1 MEIGD
6 DFLPELDF
14 DFDEQDDTKP
24 VITNNQDESEEEIEE
39 EEIEDDNLEDD
50 SEDEPSDNIDS
61 DENAVAAYNYYKDN
75 NFITIDHEFDGTFDS
90 LKEALDKQAQVA
102 LVSAIDNFP
111 SFLKPII
118 EYATLKDDIT
128 PDEVADFLMQ
138 YQPPAFTEDDLRND
152 TDLAENYL
160 TNSLK
165 QEGLEPDEIEDR
177 LDYLKDRGQLAK
189 EAIRQF
195 KKDESTRELEMNA
208 QIEQLKQQE
217 QIEEQQQQAFVQ
229 NFGQVLNDTN
239 WRNDHK
245 QVIAH
250 EFTSGNFKTR
260 MEHIFEN
267 PKALVKLVDFLANY
281 DGEDINLDKYKKSAF
296 SPSVKGVKD
305 TVEKYWS
312 SSSLANNKSARGGN
326 PKVDLSELELI

>member
-14 DFDEQDDTKP
+14 DFIEQ
-24 VITNNQDESEEEIEE
+24 EEEDEVVDDKVVNDEIPEE
-39 EEIEDDNLEDD
+39 EDDNLDDD
-50 SEDEPSDNIDS
+50 SEDESSDNVDT
-61 DENAVAAYNYYKDN
+61 DDNAVAAFNYYKDN
-75 NFITIDHEFDGTFDS
+75 NFLTIDHEFDGTFDS
-90 LKEALDKQAQVA
+90 LKEALDKQAQVS
-102 LVSAIDNFP
+102 LVSAIQNFP
-111 SFLKPII
+111 PFLQPII
-118 EYATLKDDIT
+118 EYATLKDNVT
-128 PDEVADFLMQ
+128 PEEVANFLMQ
-138 YQPPAFTEDDLRND
+138 YQPPSFTEQDLQND
-152 TDLAENYL
+152 NDLAENYL

-165 QEGLEPDEIEDR
+165 AEGLDDEEIEDR
-177 LDYLKDRGQLAK
+177 IDYLKDRNQLAK
-189 EAIRQF
+189 ESIRQF
-195 KKDESTRELEMNA
+195 RKDEQVRQQEMNG
-208 QIEQLKQQE
+208 QLEQVRQQE
-217 QIEEQQQQAFVQ
+217 QVEQQQQEVFVQ
-229 NFGQVLNDTN
+229 NFGQVLNNTN
-239 WRNDHK
+239 WRDDHK

-260 MEHIFEN
+260 MEHLFEN

-312 SSSLANNKSARGGN
+312 SSSLANNKSSKGGN

>member
-14 DFDEQDDTKP
+14 DFEEQEDEVIDDNIVNDDIP
-24 VITNNQDESEEEIEE
+24 E
-39 EEIEDDNLEDD
+39 EDDNLDDD
-50 SEDEPSDNIDS
+50 SEDELSDNVDT
-61 DENAVAAYNYYKDN
+61 DDNAVAAFNYYKDN

-90 LKEALDKQAQVA
+90 LKEALDKQAQVS
-102 LVSAIDNFP
+102 LVSAIQNFP
-111 SFLKPII
+111 PFLQPII
-118 EYATLKDDIT
+118 EYATLKDDVT
-128 PDEVADFLMQ
+128 PEEVANFLMQ
-138 YQPPAFTEDDLRND
+138 YQPPSFTEQDLQND
-152 TDLAENYL
+152 NDLAENYL

-165 QEGLEPDEIEDR
+165 AEGLDDEEIEDR
-177 LDYLKDRGQLAK
+177 IDYLKDRNQLAK
-189 EAIRQF
+189 ESIRQF
-195 KKDESTRELEMNA
+195 RKDEQVRQQEMNSQLE
-208 QIEQLKQQE
+208 QIRQQE
-217 QIEEQQQQAFVQ
+217 QVEQQQQEVFVQ
-229 NFGQVLNDTN
+229 NFGQVLNSTN
-239 WRNDHK
+239 WRDDHK

-260 MEHIFEN
+260 MEHVFEN

-281 DGEDINLDKYKKSAF
+281 DGEDINLDRYKKSAF

-312 SSSLANNKSARGGN
+312 SSSLANNKSSRGGN

>member
-14 DFDEQDDTKP
+14 DFEEQEDDTVIDDKP
-24 VITNNQDESEEEIEE
+24 INDEIPE
-39 EEIEDDNLEDD
+39 EDDNLDDD
-50 SEDEPSDNIDS
+50 SEDELSDNVDT
-61 DENAVAAYNYYKDN
+61 DDNAVAAFNYYKDN

-90 LKEALDKQAQVA
+90 LKEALDKQAQVS
-102 LVSAIDNFP
+102 LVGAIQNFP
-111 SFLKPII
+111 SFLQPII

-128 PDEVADFLMQ
+128 PEEVANFLMQ
-138 YQPPAFTEDDLRND
+138 YQPPSFTEQDLQND
-152 TDLAENYL
+152 NDLAENYL

-165 QEGLEPDEIEDR
+165 AEGLDDDEIEDR
-177 LDYLKDRGQLAK
+177 IDYLKDRNQLAK
-189 EAIRQF
+189 ESIRQF
-195 KKDESTRELEMNA
+195 RKDEQVREQEMNS
-208 QIEQLKQQE
+208 QLEYVRQQE
-217 QIEEQQQQAFVQ
+217 QIELQQQEVFVQ

-260 MEHIFEN
+260 MEHVFEN

-281 DGEDINLDKYKKSAF
+281 DGEDINLDRYKKSAF

-312 SSSLANNKSARGGN
+312 SSSLANNKSSRGGN

>member
-14 DFDEQDDTKP
+14 DFEEQEDEVIDDKVVNDDIP
-24 VITNNQDESEEEIEE
+24 EE
-39 EEIEDDNLEDD
+39 EDDNLDDD
-50 SEDEPSDNIDS
+50 SEDESSDNVDT
-61 DENAVAAYNYYKDN
+61 DENAVAAFNYYKDN

-90 LKEALDKQAQVA
+90 LKEALDKQAQVS
-102 LVSAIDNFP
+102 LVSAIQNFP
-111 SFLKPII
+111 PFLQPII
-118 EYATLKDDIT
+118 EYATLKDDVT
-128 PDEVADFLMQ
+128 PEEVANFLMQ
-138 YQPPAFTEDDLRND
+138 YQPPSFTEQDLQND
-152 TDLAENYL
+152 NDLAENYL

-165 QEGLEPDEIEDR
+165 AEGLDDEEIEDR
-177 LDYLKDRGQLAK
+177 IDYLKDRNQLAK
-189 EAIRQF
+189 ESIRQF
-195 KKDESTRELEMNA
+195 RKDEQVRQQEMNS
-208 QIEQLKQQE
+208 QLEQVRQQE
-217 QIEEQQQQAFVQ
+217 QVEQQQQEVFVQ
-229 NFGQVLNDTN
+229 NFGQVLNSTN
-239 WRNDHK
+239 WRDDHK

-260 MEHIFEN
+260 MEHVFEN

-281 DGEDINLDKYKKSAF
+281 DGEDINLDRYKKSAF

-312 SSSLANNKSARGGN
+312 SSSLANNKSSRGGN

>member
-14 DFDEQDDTKP
+14 DFEEQEDEVIDDKVVNDDIP
-24 VITNNQDESEEEIEE
+24 EEDEDASPDDDFEDES
-39 EEIEDDNLEDD
+39 
-50 SEDEPSDNIDS
+50 SDNVDT
-61 DENAVAAYNYYKDN
+61 DDNAVAAFNYYKDN

-90 LKEALDKQAQVA
+90 LKEALDKQAQVS
-102 LVSAIDNFP
+102 LVSAIQNFP
-111 SFLKPII
+111 PFLQPII
-118 EYATLKDDIT
+118 EYATLKDDVT
-128 PDEVADFLMQ
+128 PEEVANFLMQ
-138 YQPPAFTEDDLRND
+138 YQPPSFTEQDLQSDN
-152 TDLAENYL
+152 DLAENYL

-165 QEGLEPDEIEDR
+165 AEGLDDEEIEDR
-177 LDYLKDRGQLAK
+177 IDYLKDRNQLAK
-189 EAIRQF
+189 ESIRQF
-195 KKDESTRELEMNA
+195 RKDEQVRQQEMNS
-208 QIEQLKQQE
+208 QLEYIRQQE
-217 QIEEQQQQAFVQ
+217 QVEQQQQEVFVQ
-229 NFGQVLNDTN
+229 NFGQVLNSTN
-239 WRNDHK
+239 WRDDHK

-260 MEHIFEN
+260 MEHVFEN

-281 DGEDINLDKYKKSAF
+281 DGEDINLDRYKKSAF

-312 SSSLANNKSARGGN
+312 SSSLANNKSSRGGN

>member
-14 DFDEQDDTKP
+14 DFIEQ
-24 VITNNQDESEEEIEE
+24 EEEDEVVDDKPINDEIPEE
-39 EEIEDDNLEDD
+39 EEDANPDDD
-50 SEDEPSDNIDS
+50 SEDELSDNVDT
-61 DENAVAAYNYYKDN
+61 DDNAVAAFNYYKDN
-75 NFITIDHEFDGTFDS
+75 NFLTIDHEFDGTFDS
-90 LKEALDKQAQVA
+90 LKEALDKQAQVS
-102 LVSAIDNFP
+102 LVGAIQNFP
-111 SFLKPII
+111 SFLQPII

-128 PDEVADFLMQ
+128 PEEVANFLMQ
-138 YQPPAFTEDDLRND
+138 YQPPSFTEQDLQND
-152 TDLAENYL
+152 NDLAENYL

-165 QEGLEPDEIEDR
+165 AEGLEDDEIEDR
-177 LDYLKDRGQLAK
+177 IDYLKDRNQLAK
-189 EAIRQF
+189 ESIRQF
-195 KKDESTRELEMNA
+195 RKDEQVREQEMNG
-208 QIEQLKQQE
+208 QLEQVRQQE
-217 QIEEQQQQAFVQ
+217 QVEQQQQEVFVQ

-239 WRNDHK
+239 WRTDHK

-260 MEHIFEN
+260 MEHVFEN

>member
-14 DFDEQDDTKP
+14 DFEEQEDEVIDDKVVNDDIP
-24 VITNNQDESEEEIEE
+24 EE
-39 EEIEDDNLEDD
+39 EDDNLDDNTEDVL
-50 SEDEPSDNIDS
+50 SDNVDT
-61 DENAVAAYNYYKDN
+61 DDNAVAAFNYYKDN

-90 LKEALDKQAQVA
+90 LKEALDKQAQVS
-102 LVSAIDNFP
+102 LVSAIQNFP
-111 SFLKPII
+111 PFLQPII
-118 EYATLKDDIT
+118 EYATLKDDVT
-128 PDEVADFLMQ
+128 PEEVANFLMQ
-138 YQPPAFTEDDLRND
+138 YQPPSFTEQDLQSDN
-152 TDLAENYL
+152 DLAENYL

-165 QEGLEPDEIEDR
+165 AEGLDDEEIEDR
-177 LDYLKDRGQLAK
+177 IDYLKDRNQLAK
-189 EAIRQF
+189 ESIRQF
-195 KKDESTRELEMNA
+195 RKDEQARQQEMDSQLEY
-208 QIEQLKQQE
+208 IRQQE
-217 QIEEQQQQAFVQ
+217 QVEQQQQEVFVQ
-229 NFGQVLNDTN
+229 NFGQVLNSTN
-239 WRNDHK
+239 WRDDHK

-260 MEHIFEN
+260 MEHLFEN

-281 DGEDINLDKYKKSAF
+281 DGEDINLDRYKKSAF

-312 SSSLANNKSARGGN
+312 SSSLANNKSSKGGN

>member
-14 DFDEQDDTKP
+14 DFEEQEDDT
-24 VITNNQDESEEEIEE
+24 VIDDKVVNDEIPEE
-39 EEIEDDNLEDD
+39 EDDNLDDD
-50 SEDEPSDNIDS
+50 SEDELSDNVDT
-61 DENAVAAYNYYKDN
+61 DDNAVAAFNYYKDN

-90 LKEALDKQAQVA
+90 LKEALDKQAQVS
-102 LVSAIDNFP
+102 LVGAIQNFP
-111 SFLKPII
+111 SFLQPII

-128 PDEVADFLMQ
+128 PEEVANFLMQ
-138 YQPPAFTEDDLRND
+138 YQPPSFTEQDLQND
-152 TDLAENYL
+152 NDLAENYL

-165 QEGLEPDEIEDR
+165 AEGLDDDEIEDR
-177 LDYLKDRGQLAK
+177 IDYLKDRNQLAK
-189 EAIRQF
+189 ESIRQF
-195 KKDESTRELEMNA
+195 RKDEQVREQEMNS
-208 QIEQLKQQE
+208 QLEQVRQQE
-217 QIEEQQQQAFVQ
+217 QVEQQQQEVFVQ

-239 WRNDHK
+239 WRTDHK

-260 MEHIFEN
+260 MEHVFEN

-312 SSSLANNKSARGGN
+312 SSSLANSKSSRGGN

>member
-14 DFDEQDDTKP
+14 DFEEQEDDT
-24 VITNNQDESEEEIEE
+24 VIDDKVVNDEIPE
-39 EEIEDDNLEDD
+39 EDDNLDD
-50 SEDEPSDNIDS
+50 NFEDELSDNVDT
-61 DENAVAAYNYYKDN
+61 DDNAVAAFNYYKDN

-90 LKEALDKQAQVA
+90 LKEALDKQAQVS
-102 LVSAIDNFP
+102 LVGAIQNFP
-111 SFLKPII
+111 SFLQPII

-128 PDEVADFLMQ
+128 PEEVANFLMQ
-138 YQPPAFTEDDLRND
+138 YQPPSFTEQDLQND
-152 TDLAENYL
+152 NDLAENYL

-165 QEGLEPDEIEDR
+165 AEGLEDDEIEDR
-177 LDYLKDRGQLAK
+177 IDYLKDRNQLAK
-189 EAIRQF
+189 ESIRQF
-195 KKDESTRELEMNA
+195 RKDEQVREQEMNS
-208 QIEQLKQQE
+208 QLEYVRQQE
-217 QIEEQQQQAFVQ
+217 QVEQQQQEVFVQ

-260 MEHIFEN
+260 MEHVFEN

-281 DGEDINLDKYKKSAF
+281 DGEDINLDRYKKSAF

-312 SSSLANNKSARGGN
+312 SSSLANSKSSRGGN

>member
-14 DFDEQDDTKP
+14 DFEEQ
-24 VITNNQDESEEEIEE
+24 EEEKDEVVDDKVVNDEIPEE
-39 EEIEDDNLEDD
+39 EDDNLDDD
-50 SEDEPSDNIDS
+50 SEDESSDNVDT
-61 DENAVAAYNYYKDN
+61 DDNAVAAFNYYKDN
-75 NFITIDHEFDGTFDS
+75 NFLTIDHEFDGTFDS
-90 LKEALDKQAQVA
+90 LKEALDKQAQVS
-102 LVSAIDNFP
+102 LVSAIQNFP
-111 SFLKPII
+111 PFLQPII
-118 EYATLKDDIT
+118 EYATLKDDVT
-128 PDEVADFLMQ
+128 PEEVANFLMQ
-138 YQPPAFTEDDLRND
+138 YQPPSFTEQDLQND
-152 TDLAENYL
+152 NDLAENYL

-165 QEGLEPDEIEDR
+165 AEGLDDEEIEDR
-177 LDYLKDRGQLAK
+177 IDYLKDRNQLAK
-189 EAIRQF
+189 ESIRQF
-195 KKDESTRELEMNA
+195 RKDEQVREQEMNS
-208 QIEQLKQQE
+208 QLEYVRQQE
-217 QIEEQQQQAFVQ
+217 QVEQQQQEVFVQ
-229 NFGQVLNDTN
+229 NFGQVLNNTN
-239 WRNDHK
+239 WRDDHK

-260 MEHIFEN
+260 MEHLFEN

-312 SSSLANNKSARGGN
+312 SSSLANNKSSKGGN

>member
-14 DFDEQDDTKP
+14 DFEEQEDEVIDDK
-24 VITNNQDESEEEIEE
+24 VVNDDISEED
-39 EEIEDDNLEDD
+39 EDASPDD
-50 SEDEPSDNIDS
+50 DFEDELSDNVDT
-61 DENAVAAYNYYKDN
+61 DENAVAAFNYYKDN

-90 LKEALDKQAQVA
+90 LKEALDKQAQVS
-102 LVSAIDNFP
+102 LVSAIQNFP
-111 SFLKPII
+111 PFLQPII
-118 EYATLKDDIT
+118 EYATLKDDVT
-128 PDEVADFLMQ
+128 PEEVANFLMQ
-138 YQPPAFTEDDLRND
+138 YQPPSFTEQDLQSDN
-152 TDLAENYL
+152 DLAENYL

-165 QEGLEPDEIEDR
+165 AEGLDDEEIEDR
-177 LDYLKDRGQLAK
+177 IDYLKDRNQLAK
-189 EAIRQF
+189 ESIRQF
-195 KKDESTRELEMNA
+195 RKDEQVRQQEMNS
-208 QIEQLKQQE
+208 QLEYIRQQE
-217 QIEEQQQQAFVQ
+217 QIEQQQQEVFVQ
-229 NFGQVLNDTN
+229 NFGQVLNSTN
-239 WRNDHK
+239 WRDDHK

-260 MEHIFEN
+260 MEHVFEN

-281 DGEDINLDKYKKSAF
+281 DGEDINLDRYKKSAF

-312 SSSLANNKSARGGN
+312 SSSLANNKSSRGGN

>member
-14 DFDEQDDTKP
+14 DFEEQEDDTIIDKP
-24 VITNNQDESEEEIEE
+24 INDEIPEEE
-39 EEIEDDNLEDD
+39 DDIPDDD
-50 SEDEPSDNIDS
+50 SEDELSDNVDT
-61 DENAVAAYNYYKDN
+61 DDNAVAAFNYYKDN
-75 NFITIDHEFDGTFDS
+75 NFLTIDHEFDGTFDS
-90 LKEALDKQAQVA
+90 LKEALDKQAQVS
-102 LVSAIDNFP
+102 LVGAIQNFP
-111 SFLKPII
+111 SFLQPII

-128 PDEVADFLMQ
+128 PEEVANFLMQ
-138 YQPPAFTEDDLRND
+138 YQPPSFTEQDLQND
-152 TDLAENYL
+152 NDLAENYL

-165 QEGLEPDEIEDR
+165 AEGLEDDEIEDR
-177 LDYLKDRGQLAK
+177 IDYLKDRNQLAK
-189 EAIRQF
+189 ESIRQF
-195 KKDESTRELEMNA
+195 RKDEQVRQQEMNS
-208 QIEQLKQQE
+208 QLEYVRQQE
-217 QIEEQQQQAFVQ
+217 QVEQQQQEVFVQ

-260 MEHIFEN
+260 MEHVFEN

-312 SSSLANNKSARGGN
+312 SSSLANSKSSRGGN

>member
-14 DFDEQDDTKP
+14 DFIEQ
-24 VITNNQDESEEEIEE
+24 EEEDEVVDDKVVNDEIPEE
-39 EEIEDDNLEDD
+39 EEDANPDDD
-50 SEDEPSDNIDS
+50 SEDELSDNVDT
-61 DENAVAAYNYYKDN
+61 DDNAVAAFNYYKDN
-75 NFITIDHEFDGTFDS
+75 NFLTIDHEFDGTFDS
-90 LKEALDKQAQVA
+90 LKEALDKQAQVS
-102 LVSAIDNFP
+102 LVGAIQNFP
-111 SFLKPII
+111 SFLQPII

-128 PDEVADFLMQ
+128 PEEVANFLMQ
-138 YQPPAFTEDDLRND
+138 YQPPSFTEQDLQND
-152 TDLAENYL
+152 NDLAENYL

-165 QEGLEPDEIEDR
+165 AEGLDDDEIEDR
-177 LDYLKDRGQLAK
+177 IDYLKDRNQLAK
-189 EAIRQF
+189 ESIRQF
-195 KKDESTRELEMNA
+195 RKDEQVREQEMNS
-208 QIEQLKQQE
+208 QLEQVRQQE
-217 QIEEQQQQAFVQ
+217 QIEQQQQEVFVQ

-239 WRNDHK
+239 WRTDHK

-260 MEHIFEN
+260 MEHVFEN

-312 SSSLANNKSARGGN
+312 SSSLANSKSSRGGN

>member
-14 DFDEQDDTKP
+14 DFEEQDDTTP
-24 VITNNQDESEEEIEE
+24 IVTNNQDDSEEE

-50 SEDEPSDNIDS
+50 SEDESTDAIDT
-61 DENAVAAYNYYKDN
+61 DENAVAAFNYYKDN
-75 NFITIDHEFDGTFDS
+75 NFFTIDHEFDGTFDS
-90 LKEALDKQAQVA
+90 LKEALDKQAQVT
-102 LVSAIDNFP
+102 LVNAIDNFP
-111 SFLKPII
+111 SFLRPII

-128 PDEVADFLMQ
+128 PDEVANFLMQ
-138 YQPPAFTEDDLRND
+138 YQPPSFTEDDLRND

-160 TNSLK
+160 SNSLK
-165 QEGLEPDEIEDR
+165 QEGLDTDEIEDR
-177 LDYLKDRGQLAK
+177 LDYLKDRNQLAK
-189 EAIRQF
+189 EAVRQF
-195 KKDESTRELEMNA
+195 KKDETNRESEMNY
-208 QIEQLKQQE
+208 QLEQVRQQE
-217 QIEEQQQQAFVQ
+217 QVEQQQQEVFVQ

-260 MEHIFEN
+260 MEHVFEN

-281 DGEDINLDKYKKSAF
+281 DGEDINLDRYKKSAF

-312 SSSLANNKSARGGN
+312 NSSLANNKSSKGGN
-326 PKVDLSELELI
+326 PKVDLSELELM

>member
-14 DFDEQDDTKP
+14 DFEEQEDDTVIDDKP
-24 VITNNQDESEEEIEE
+24 INDEIPEED
-39 EEIEDDNLEDD
+39 EDASPDDD
-50 SEDEPSDNIDS
+50 SEDELSDNVDT
-61 DENAVAAYNYYKDN
+61 DDNAVAAFNYYKDN
-75 NFITIDHEFDGTFDS
+75 NFLTIDHEFDGTFDS
-90 LKEALDKQAQVA
+90 LKEALDKQAQVS
-102 LVSAIDNFP
+102 LVSAIQNFP
-111 SFLKPII
+111 SFLQPII

-128 PDEVADFLMQ
+128 PEEVANFLMQ
-138 YQPPAFTEDDLRND
+138 YQPPSFTEQDLQND
-152 TDLAENYL
+152 NDLAENYL

-165 QEGLEPDEIEDR
+165 AEGLDDDEIEDR
-177 LDYLKDRGQLAK
+177 IDYLKDRNQLAK
-189 EAIRQF
+189 ESIRQF
-195 KKDESTRELEMNA
+195 RKDEQVRQQEMNG
-208 QIEQLKQQE
+208 QLEYVRQQE
-217 QIEEQQQQAFVQ
+217 QVEQQQQEVFVQ

-239 WRNDHK
+239 WRTDHK

-260 MEHIFEN
+260 MEHVFEN

>member
-14 DFDEQDDTKP
+14 DFEEQEDDT
-24 VITNNQDESEEEIEE
+24 VIDDKVVNDEIPEE
-39 EEIEDDNLEDD
+39 EDDNLDDD
-50 SEDEPSDNIDS
+50 SEDELSDNVDT
-61 DENAVAAYNYYKDN
+61 DDNAVAAFNYYKDN

-90 LKEALDKQAQVA
+90 LKEALDKQAQVS
-102 LVSAIDNFP
+102 LVGAIQNFP
-111 SFLKPII
+111 SFLQPII

-128 PDEVADFLMQ
+128 PEEVANFLMQ
-138 YQPPAFTEDDLRND
+138 YQPPSFTEQDLQND
-152 TDLAENYL
+152 NDLAENYL

-165 QEGLEPDEIEDR
+165 AEGLDDDEIEDR
-177 LDYLKDRGQLAK
+177 IDYLKDRNQLAK
-189 EAIRQF
+189 ESIRQF
-195 KKDESTRELEMNA
+195 RKDEQTRQQEMNS
-208 QIEQLKQQE
+208 QLEQVRQQE
-217 QIEEQQQQAFVQ
+217 QIELQQQEVFVQ

-260 MEHIFEN
+260 MEHVFEN

-312 SSSLANNKSARGGN
+312 SSSLANSKSSRGGN

>member
-14 DFDEQDDTKP
+14 DFEEQEDEVIDDK
-24 VITNNQDESEEEIEE
+24 VVNDEIPEE
-39 EEIEDDNLEDD
+39 EDDNLDDD
-50 SEDEPSDNIDS
+50 SEDELSDNVDT
-61 DENAVAAYNYYKDN
+61 DENAVAAFNYYKDN

-90 LKEALDKQAQVA
+90 LKEALDKQAQVS
-102 LVSAIDNFP
+102 LVGAIQNFP
-111 SFLKPII
+111 PFLQPII
-118 EYATLKDDIT
+118 EYATLKDDVT
-128 PDEVADFLMQ
+128 PEEVANFLMQ
-138 YQPPAFTEDDLRND
+138 YQPPSFTEQDLQND
-152 TDLAENYL
+152 NDLAENYL

-165 QEGLEPDEIEDR
+165 AEGLDDEEIEDR
-177 LDYLKDRGQLAK
+177 IDYLKDRNQLAK
-189 EAIRQF
+189 ESIRQF
-195 KKDESTRELEMNA
+195 RKDEQVRQQEMNSQLE
-208 QIEQLKQQE
+208 QIRQQE
-217 QIEEQQQQAFVQ
+217 QVEQQQQEVFVQ
-229 NFGQVLNDTN
+229 NFGQVLNSTN
-239 WRNDHK
+239 WRDDHK

-260 MEHIFEN
+260 MEHVFEN

-281 DGEDINLDKYKKSAF
+281 DGEDINLDRYKKSAF

-312 SSSLANNKSARGGN
+312 SSSLANNKSSRGGN

>member
-14 DFDEQDDTKP
+14 DFEEQEDDT
-24 VITNNQDESEEEIEE
+24 VIDDKVVNDEIPEE
-39 EEIEDDNLEDD
+39 EEDDNPDDD
-50 SEDEPSDNIDS
+50 SEDESSDNVDT
-61 DENAVAAYNYYKDN
+61 DDNAVAAFNYYKDN

-90 LKEALDKQAQVA
+90 LKEALDKQAQVS
-102 LVSAIDNFP
+102 LVGAIQNFP
-111 SFLKPII
+111 SFLQPII

-128 PDEVADFLMQ
+128 PEEVANFLMQ
-138 YQPPAFTEDDLRND
+138 YQPPSFTEQDLQND
-152 TDLAENYL
+152 NDLAENYL

-165 QEGLEPDEIEDR
+165 AEGLEDDEIEDR
-177 LDYLKDRGQLAK
+177 IDYLKDRNQLAK
-189 EAIRQF
+189 ESIRQF
-195 KKDESTRELEMNA
+195 RKDEQVREQEMNS
-208 QIEQLKQQE
+208 QLEYVRQQE
-217 QIEEQQQQAFVQ
+217 QIELQQQEVFVQ

-260 MEHIFEN
+260 MEHVFEN

-312 SSSLANNKSARGGN
+312 SSSLANSKSSRGGN

>member
-14 DFDEQDDTKP
+14 DFIEQ
-24 VITNNQDESEEEIEE
+24 EEEDEVVDDKVVNDEIPEE
-39 EEIEDDNLEDD
+39 DEDASPDDD
-50 SEDEPSDNIDS
+50 SEDESSDNVDT
-61 DENAVAAYNYYKDN
+61 DDNAVAAFNYYKDN
-75 NFITIDHEFDGTFDS
+75 NFLTIDHEFDGTFDS
-90 LKEALDKQAQVA
+90 LKEALDKQAQVS
-102 LVSAIDNFP
+102 LVGAIQNFP
-111 SFLKPII
+111 PFLQPII
-118 EYATLKDDIT
+118 EYATLKDDVT
-128 PDEVADFLMQ
+128 PEEVANFLMQ
-138 YQPPAFTEDDLRND
+138 YQPPSFTEQDLQND
-152 TDLAENYL
+152 NDLAENYL

-165 QEGLEPDEIEDR
+165 AEGLDDEEIEDR
-177 LDYLKDRGQLAK
+177 IDYLKDRNQLAK
-189 EAIRQF
+189 ESIRQF
-195 KKDESTRELEMNA
+195 RKDEQVRQQEMNG
-208 QIEQLKQQE
+208 QLEQVRQQE
-217 QIEEQQQQAFVQ
+217 QVEQQQQEVFVQ
-229 NFGQVLNDTN
+229 NFGQVLNNTN
-239 WRNDHK
+239 WRDDHK

-260 MEHIFEN
+260 MEHLFEN

-312 SSSLANNKSARGGN
+312 SSSLANNKSSKGGN

>member
-14 DFDEQDDTKP
+14 DFIEQ
-24 VITNNQDESEEEIEE
+24 EE
-39 EEIEDDNLEDD
+39 EEDEVVDDKVVNDEIPEEEDDNLDDD
-50 SEDEPSDNIDS
+50 SEDESSDNVDT
-61 DENAVAAYNYYKDN
+61 DDNAVAAFNYYKDN
-75 NFITIDHEFDGTFDS
+75 NFLTIDHEFDGTFDS
-90 LKEALDKQAQVA
+90 LKEALDKQAQVS
-102 LVSAIDNFP
+102 LVGAIQNFP
-111 SFLKPII
+111 PFLQPII
-118 EYATLKDDIT
+118 EYATLKDDVT
-128 PDEVADFLMQ
+128 PEEVANFLMQ
-138 YQPPAFTEDDLRND
+138 YQPPSFTEQDLQND
-152 TDLAENYL
+152 NDLAENYL

-165 QEGLEPDEIEDR
+165 AEGLDDEEIEDR
-177 LDYLKDRGQLAK
+177 IDYLKDRNQLAK
-189 EAIRQF
+189 ESIRQF
-195 KKDESTRELEMNA
+195 RKDEQVRQQEMNG
-208 QIEQLKQQE
+208 QLEQVRQQE
-217 QIEEQQQQAFVQ
+217 QVEQQQQEVFVQ
-229 NFGQVLNDTN
+229 NFGQVLNNTN
-239 WRNDHK
+239 WRDDHK

-260 MEHIFEN
+260 MEHLFEN

-312 SSSLANNKSARGGN
+312 SSSLANNKSSKGGN

>member
-14 DFDEQDDTKP
+14 DFEEQEDDTVIDDKP
-24 VITNNQDESEEEIEE
+24 INDEIPEEED
-39 EEIEDDNLEDD
+39 EDASPDDD
-50 SEDEPSDNIDS
+50 SEDELSDNVDT
-61 DENAVAAYNYYKDN
+61 DDNAVAAFNYYKDN
-75 NFITIDHEFDGTFDS
+75 NFLTIDHEFDGTFDS
-90 LKEALDKQAQVA
+90 LKEALDKQAQVS
-102 LVSAIDNFP
+102 LVGAIQNFP
-111 SFLKPII
+111 SFLQPII

-128 PDEVADFLMQ
+128 PEEVANFLMQ
-138 YQPPAFTEDDLRND
+138 YQPPSFTEQDLQND
-152 TDLAENYL
+152 NDLAENYL

-165 QEGLEPDEIEDR
+165 AEGLDDDEIEDR
-177 LDYLKDRGQLAK
+177 IDYLKDRNQLAK
-189 EAIRQF
+189 ESIRQF
-195 KKDESTRELEMNA
+195 RKDEQVRQQEMNS
-208 QIEQLKQQE
+208 QLEQVRQQE
-217 QIEEQQQQAFVQ
+217 QVEQQQQEVFVQ

-239 WRNDHK
+239 WRTDHK

-260 MEHIFEN
+260 MEHVFEN

>member
-14 DFDEQDDTKP
+14 DFEEQEDDT
-24 VITNNQDESEEEIEE
+24 VIDDKVVNDEIPEEED
-39 EEIEDDNLEDD
+39 EDASPDD
-50 SEDEPSDNIDS
+50 DFEDEPSDNIDT
-61 DENAVAAYNYYKDN
+61 DENAVAAFNYYKDN

-90 LKEALDKQAQVA
+90 LKEALDKQAQVS
-102 LVSAIDNFP
+102 LVSAIQNFP
-111 SFLKPII
+111 PFLQPII
-118 EYATLKDDIT
+118 EYATLKDDVT
-128 PDEVADFLMQ
+128 PEEVANFLMQ
-138 YQPPAFTEDDLRND
+138 YQPPSFTEQDLQND
-152 TDLAENYL
+152 NDLAENYL

-165 QEGLEPDEIEDR
+165 AEGLDDEEIEDR
-177 LDYLKDRGQLAK
+177 IDYLKDRNQLAK
-189 EAIRQF
+189 ESIRQF
-195 KKDESTRELEMNA
+195 RKDEQVRQQEMNS
-208 QIEQLKQQE
+208 QLEYVRQQE
-217 QIEEQQQQAFVQ
+217 QIEQQQQEVFVQ

-239 WRNDHK
+239 WRTDHK

-260 MEHIFEN
+260 MEHVFEN

-312 SSSLANNKSARGGN
+312 SSSLANSKSSRGGN

>member
-14 DFDEQDDTKP
+14 DFEEQEDDT
-24 VITNNQDESEEEIEE
+24 VIDDKVVNDEIPEEED
-39 EEIEDDNLEDD
+39 EDASPDD
-50 SEDEPSDNIDS
+50 DFEDELSDNVDT
-61 DENAVAAYNYYKDN
+61 DDNAVAAFNYYKDN

-90 LKEALDKQAQVA
+90 LKEALDKQAQVS
-102 LVSAIDNFP
+102 LVGAIQNFP
-111 SFLKPII
+111 SFLQPII

-128 PDEVADFLMQ
+128 PEEVANFLMQ
-138 YQPPAFTEDDLRND
+138 YQPPSFTEQDLQND
-152 TDLAENYL
+152 NDLAENYL

-165 QEGLEPDEIEDR
+165 AEGLEDDEIEDR
-177 LDYLKDRGQLAK
+177 IDYLKDRNQLAK
-189 EAIRQF
+189 ESIRQF
-195 KKDESTRELEMNA
+195 RKDEQVREQEMNS
-208 QIEQLKQQE
+208 QLEYVRQQE
-217 QIEEQQQQAFVQ
+217 QVEQQQQEVFVQ

-239 WRNDHK
+239 WRTDHK

-260 MEHIFEN
+260 MEHVFEN

-312 SSSLANNKSARGGN
+312 SSSLANSKSSRGGN

>member
-14 DFDEQDDTKP
+14 DFEEQEDEVIDDK
-24 VITNNQDESEEEIEE
+24 VVNDEIPE
-39 EEIEDDNLEDD
+39 EDDNLDDD
-50 SEDEPSDNIDS
+50 SEDELSDNVDT
-61 DENAVAAYNYYKDN
+61 DDNAVAAFNYYKDN

-90 LKEALDKQAQVA
+90 LKEALDKQAQVS
-102 LVSAIDNFP
+102 LVSAIQNFP
-111 SFLKPII
+111 PFLQPII
-118 EYATLKDDIT
+118 EYATLKDDVT
-128 PDEVADFLMQ
+128 PEEVANFLMQ
-138 YQPPAFTEDDLRND
+138 YQPPSFTEQDLQND
-152 TDLAENYL
+152 NDLAENYL

-165 QEGLEPDEIEDR
+165 AEGLDDEEIEDR
-177 LDYLKDRGQLAK
+177 IDYLKDRNQLAK
-189 EAIRQF
+189 ESIRQF
-195 KKDESTRELEMNA
+195 RKDEQVRQQEMNS
-208 QIEQLKQQE
+208 QLEYIRQQE
-217 QIEEQQQQAFVQ
+217 QVEQQQQEVFVQ
-229 NFGQVLNDTN
+229 NFGQVLNSTN
-239 WRNDHK
+239 WRDDHK

-260 MEHIFEN
+260 MEHVFEN

-281 DGEDINLDKYKKSAF
+281 DGEDINLDRYKKSAF

-312 SSSLANNKSARGGN
+312 SSSLANNKSSRGGN

>member
-14 DFDEQDDTKP
+14 DFIEQ
-24 VITNNQDESEEEIEE
+24 EEEDEVVDDKVVNDEIPEE
-39 EEIEDDNLEDD
+39 EEDDSPDDD
-50 SEDEPSDNIDS
+50 SEDESSDNVDT
-61 DENAVAAYNYYKDN
+61 DDNAVAAFNYYKDN
-75 NFITIDHEFDGTFDS
+75 NFLTIDHEFDGTFDS
-90 LKEALDKQAQVA
+90 LKEALDKQAQVS
-102 LVSAIDNFP
+102 LVGAIQNFP
-111 SFLKPII
+111 SFLQPII

-128 PDEVADFLMQ
+128 PEEVANFLMQ
-138 YQPPAFTEDDLRND
+138 YQPPSFTEQDLQND
-152 TDLAENYL
+152 NDLAENYL

-165 QEGLEPDEIEDR
+165 AEGLEDDEIEDR
-177 LDYLKDRGQLAK
+177 IDYLKDRNQLAK
-189 EAIRQF
+189 ESIRQF
-195 KKDESTRELEMNA
+195 RKDEQVREQEMNS
-208 QIEQLKQQE
+208 QLEQVRQQE
-217 QIEEQQQQAFVQ
+217 QVEQQQQEVFVQ

-239 WRNDHK
+239 WRTDHK

-260 MEHIFEN
+260 MEHVFEN

>member
-14 DFDEQDDTKP
+14 DFEEQEDEVIDDK
-24 VITNNQDESEEEIEE
+24 VVNDEIPEEEDEDASP
-39 EEIEDDNLEDD
+39 DDN
-50 SEDEPSDNIDS
+50 SEDELSDNVDT
-61 DENAVAAYNYYKDN
+61 DENAVAAFNYYKDN

-90 LKEALDKQAQVA
+90 LKEALDKQAQVS
-102 LVSAIDNFP
+102 LVSAIQNFP
-111 SFLKPII
+111 PFLQPII
-118 EYATLKDDIT
+118 EYATLKDDVT
-128 PDEVADFLMQ
+128 PEEVANFLMQ
-138 YQPPAFTEDDLRND
+138 YQPPSFTEQDLQND
-152 TDLAENYL
+152 NDLAENYL

-165 QEGLEPDEIEDR
+165 AEGLDDEEIEDR
-177 LDYLKDRGQLAK
+177 IDYLKDRNQLAK
-189 EAIRQF
+189 ESIRQF
-195 KKDESTRELEMNA
+195 RKDEQVRQQEMNSQLE
-208 QIEQLKQQE
+208 QIRQQE
-217 QIEEQQQQAFVQ
+217 QIEQQQQEVFVQ
-229 NFGQVLNDTN
+229 NFGQVLNSTN
-239 WRNDHK
+239 WRDDHK

-260 MEHIFEN
+260 MEHLFEN

-281 DGEDINLDKYKKSAF
+281 DGEDINLDRYKKSAF

-312 SSSLANNKSARGGN
+312 SSSLANNKSSRGGN

>member
-14 DFDEQDDTKP
+14 DFIEQEEDEVVDDK
-24 VITNNQDESEEEIEE
+24 VVNDEIPEE
-39 EEIEDDNLEDD
+39 EEDDSPDDD
-50 SEDEPSDNIDS
+50 SEDELSDNVDT
-61 DENAVAAYNYYKDN
+61 DDNAVAAFNYYKDN
-75 NFITIDHEFDGTFDS
+75 NFLTIDHEFDGTFDS
-90 LKEALDKQAQVA
+90 LKEALDKQAQVS
-102 LVSAIDNFP
+102 LVGAIQNFP
-111 SFLKPII
+111 SFLQPII

-128 PDEVADFLMQ
+128 PEEVANFLMQ
-138 YQPPAFTEDDLRND
+138 YQPPSFTEQDLQND
-152 TDLAENYL
+152 NDLAENYL

-165 QEGLEPDEIEDR
+165 AEGLDDEEVEDR
-177 LDYLKDRGQLAK
+177 IDYLKDRNQLAK
-189 EAIRQF
+189 ESIRQF
-195 KKDESTRELEMNA
+195 RKDEQVREQEMNS
-208 QIEQLKQQE
+208 QLEYVRQQE
-217 QIEEQQQQAFVQ
+217 QVEQQQQEVFVQ

-239 WRNDHK
+239 WRTDHK

-260 MEHIFEN
+260 MEHVFEN

>member
-14 DFDEQDDTKP
+14 DFEEQEDDT
-24 VITNNQDESEEEIEE
+24 VIDDKVVNDEIPEE
-39 EEIEDDNLEDD
+39 EDDNLDDD
-50 SEDEPSDNIDS
+50 SEDELSDNVDT
-61 DENAVAAYNYYKDN
+61 DDNAVAAFNYYKDN

-90 LKEALDKQAQVA
+90 LKEALDKQAQVS
-102 LVSAIDNFP
+102 LVGAIQNFP
-111 SFLKPII
+111 SFLQPII

-128 PDEVADFLMQ
+128 PEEVANFLMQ
-138 YQPPAFTEDDLRND
+138 YQPPSFTEQDLQND
-152 TDLAENYL
+152 NDLAENYL

-165 QEGLEPDEIEDR
+165 AEGLDDDEIEDR
-177 LDYLKDRGQLAK
+177 IDYLKDRNQLAK
-189 EAIRQF
+189 ESIRQF
-195 KKDESTRELEMNA
+195 RKDEQVREQEMNS
-208 QIEQLKQQE
+208 QLEYVRQQE
-217 QIEEQQQQAFVQ
+217 QVEQQQQEVFVQ

-260 MEHIFEN
+260 MEHVFEN

-312 SSSLANNKSARGGN
+312 SSSLANSKSSRGGN